1 MKNKTLTTAAIC
13 LGAVFS
19 TQVQAAFISWE
30 GGESDDWMDALNWQG
45 DVLPGATD
53 TARVW
58 NSTTS
63 TPSVP
68 NNTVIK
74 TGDSASLDQLWI
86 GNSGDPLQSGNLT
99 FQTGASLTTATNF
112 VMENNSQLTS
122 SGAISVGNANGVIVR
137 DTSNV
142 TLKSGSTLN
151 KLTLSEN
158 STATLESGSSVTN
171 ITNLANSA
179 QLTMNNTY
187 TGNLT
192 MNNSSSLTL
201 NGTLNGNFGVGSTA
215 MQYIGATG
223 VVNGNVVLSGGDQMT
238 VAGDVN
244 GLFSVNSTGQAII
257 EATANILSDG
267 ANSWIY
273 NTAAVTW
280 NVGED
285 GSIGTLRTNRNSTG
299 GAADFS
305 DGEWR
310 YDTTAVGM
318 VVVLDD
324 YAIDGETITLQLVS
338 GIQNE
343 STFADNVTF
352 MLNGDD
358 VTSDFTW
365 NGAGT
370 GSFDGIVVPEPGT
383 YALLAG
389 CFALASVM
397 IRRRR

>member
-1 MKNKTLTTAAIC
+1 MKYKKLTNTFVILLAA
-13 LGAVFS
+13 FT
-19 TQVQAAFISWE
+19 TQAHADFISWE
-30 GGESDDWMDALNWQG
+30 GVDSDDWTTATNWEG

-58 NSTTS
+58 SDTNS

-68 NNTVIK
+68 NNTVLK
-74 TGDSASLDQLWI
+74 TGDTANVNQVWV
-86 GNSGDPLQSGNLT
+86 GNSGDALQSGNLT
-99 FQTGASLTTATNF
+99 VESGATLTTTTNF
-112 VMENNSQLTS
+112 VMENNSKLTS
-122 SGAISVGNANGVIVR
+122 SGAISIGNENGIIVR

-151 KLTLSEN
+151 KLTLGDN
-158 STATLESGSSVTN
+158 STATLESGSSVTD
-171 ITNLANSA
+171 ISNLANSS

-187 TGNLT
+187 SNNLT

-201 NGTLNGNFGVGSTA
+201 NGTLNGNFGIGSTA

-223 VVNGNVVLSGGDQMT
+223 TVNGDVVVSADDQMT

-244 GLFSVNSTGQAII
+244 GLFNVNSTGQAII

-267 ANSWIY
+267 GNSWIY
-273 NTAAVTW
+273 NTAAVQW
-280 NVGED
+280 NVGAD
-285 GSIGTLRTNRNSTG
+285 GSIGTLKTNRKSTG

-310 YDTTAVGM
+310 YNTTAVDM

-343 STFADNVTF
+343 STFAANVTF

-358 VTSDFTW
+358 VTDDFTW
-365 NGAGT
+365 NGAGS